1 MPAISAPN
9 AISSAPAGLDG
20 AVASESSAMVAAV
33 PWRLPAWLLGAVLGA
48 ALQLQQPVLWPGV
61 VYGAVLVAACVVG
74 GCARAAS
81 RRRRWGA
88 HAATAL
94 AGGGG
99 GHAADQRGW
108 HPHPRGRGGRAPER
122 CPGDAAAAHRCGLVR
137 RPVPRCGRDPGPA
150 ASTAR
155 PESRRPLGVDGASE
169 GAARAAQ
176 PPWF

>member
-61 VYGAVLVAACVVG
+61 VYGAVLVAAGVVG
-74 GCARAAS
+74 GCARAAA
-81 RRRRWGA
+81 RRRRWG
-88 HAATAL
+88 
-94 AGGGG
+94 
-99 GHAADQRGW
+99 
-108 HPHPRGRGGRAPER
+108 
-122 CPGDAAAAHRCGLVR
+122 GDAAAAHRCGLVR
-137 RPVPRCGRDPGPA
+137 RPVPRCGRNLGPA

>member
-94 AGGGG
+94 ATVVVFYKDIVSVVQGLIK
-99 GHAADQRGW
+99 GHEEDRRFAGSI
-108 HPHPRGRGGRAPER
+108 
-122 CPGDAAAAHRCGLVR
+122 LVSMI
-137 RPVPRCGRDPGPA
+137 PA
-150 ASTAR
+150 AFVGLLF
-155 PESRRPLGVDGASE
+155 EGVRKE
-169 GAARAAQ
+169 
-176 PPWF
+176 